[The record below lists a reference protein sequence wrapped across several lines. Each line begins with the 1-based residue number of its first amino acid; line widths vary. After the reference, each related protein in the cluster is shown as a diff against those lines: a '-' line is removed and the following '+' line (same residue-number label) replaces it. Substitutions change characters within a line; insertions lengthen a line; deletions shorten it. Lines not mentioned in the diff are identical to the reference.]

1 MLQIKALFNNE
12 YEEVFKIPRPTCAE
26 RRRFFEDLV
35 MKQAAQ
41 PPALKNNT
49 SEENILYI
57 KLG

>member
-1 MLQIKALFNNE
+1 MLFNNE

-57 KLG
+57 KLC